1 MGGYDKALLQIGG
14 CPLLAHVIARLQPQV
29 LPLVLSANGGR
40 SCFANFRLTTLP
52 DPHEPFGGPLG
63 GILAGLQWMRADT
76 AARWLVTVPVDT
88 PFLPRLFVA
97 RLLACSENPAQIA
110 VARSYGKSTRL
121 PRFGPFNWRTLLRT
135 GYFRRGSAQ
144 SGIGSRHNPG

>member
-40 SCFANFRLTTLP
+40 SCFANFRLTALP

-63 GILAGLQWMRADT
+63 GIIAGLQWMRADT
-76 AARWLVTVPVDT
+76 AARWLVTG
-88 PFLPRLFVA
+88 A
-97 RLLACSENPAQIA
+97 RRHTVSSSLVCCTFACVQ
-110 VARSYGKSTRL
+110 
-121 PRFGPFNWRTLLRT
+121 
-135 GYFRRGSAQ
+135 
-144 SGIGSRHNPG
+144 